1 MDFNIR
7 IKTETPQ
14 GSRLLKEN
22 AENYPDAVESIL
34 QPPTDQK
41 TYTIDEMHHIM
52 MDKLSKHYG
61 VDMYQ
66 FEKDESEEIQSNIVQ
81 EGN

>member
-14 GSRLLKEN
+14 GRRLLKEI
-22 AENYPDAVESIL
+22 AENYPDAVESTL

-41 TYTIDEMHHIM
+41 TYTIDEMYHHGM
-52 MDKLSKHYG
+52 KKMSEHYG

-66 FEKDESEEIQSNIVQ
+66 FVDKKKRK
-81 EGN
+81 